1 MAKTEEEIRRFLAG
15 DQQRRVGDP
24 GFNEA
29 RAVPADPSLVAS
41 IQERR
46 SGPRTEQEIRDLLER
61 DDDRPG
67 IARGP
72 SLLQRAG
79 ARLRSTLGR
88 RERRPVSPDLTAD
101 ATAVALPTTRPQ
113 PAADALGDLKQT
125 RVSPDLA
132 ADATRVARPPEP
144 TGSTALDLMREK
156 IRADRDNTVNLRNAT
171 IARTPPAVEAPEGER
186 ERLGEQMRR
195 VVEQGREFNR
205 RLGLRDPQFGDAP
218 PPDMELTGALKPD
231 LPLSTEM
238 ARTAKRFG
246 GQVTEGV
253 GGTLQAVGQVVPPL
267 KRPGRSMSS
276 AGQEIQ
282 ERNPPSL
289 SVQAGG
295 AFDPSNPRWW
305 LARGGEGFLQLGSQV
320 GLALAVPG
328 SPALRLAAF
337 AAPNLVLEGGGSFEE
352 TKAMALRQ
360 GASAEEAERT
370 AAGVA
375 AVVGL
380 GSAALEA
387 IPGAVILFDRVP
399 GAQAFFRSKFME
411 LIPNVARRAG
421 SGLIAE
427 GVTEAVQEA
436 FQATTQ
442 FVATKD
448 PEALRDIGERMKGAG
463 AIGVLVGS
471 VAGASAAGASSR
483 RDDVQ
488 IPQERT
494 DKITIGPE
502 VKLDDSGVPIESI
515 PQERTDK
522 ITIGPEVKLDDSGVP
537 IESIPQDDALPG
549 AEAIGPRAGEVA
561 SDDVRPAGAGAVF
574 EKATQIAKSLT
585 DEELA
590 ARYRAT
596 LRQSAET
603 EAEANEAGPGI
614 RVFDNA
620 GIKGVAGTG
629 KGSFARGRLRQAGH
643 RRVAYENEL
652 RRREIE
658 LPDFDDAYRYVRAE
672 NVPVGVRA
680 EFLELSDLTD
690 SEVIERLVRAE
701 VEALSDLGSTTAAV
715 RRTLYAGEARARGID
730 EEVPAASGDISDDFG
745 GPAGTQFY
753 PAPTATGTA
762 SSVPT
767 SARIVPPTDPLVDE
781 DERVTIYPS
790 LKGRLTPAVDVAAS
804 GPVSAPAVIGAM
816 AKITEA
822 AGRAL
827 PLRSGRIGQRR
838 ALGIFKVRPEVIRT
852 REANDIPTAAHEV
865 AHAIEKVIYG
875 WPKGGPWK
883 GSIAGVTGKMQRE
896 LRQLGFRLYGE
907 SKPVGGYKREGFAE
921 FVRAWITSDEESLR
935 VAPTFAEWFDGSFLA
950 GQPKVR
956 KAMESA
962 RDATTRYGDQGS
974 RQRAVA
980 SMADTGSL
988 RERIGRAGKGV
999 RRFFSMENLVDMAQ
1013 PIAEFSAEAQ
1023 RKLERPLAP
1032 SQDPSLTLSALRTTH
1047 TARTRYMVE
1056 NAMIDLAG
1064 NKVGQP
1070 LNSIEAMIRP
1080 LEREDFTIY
1089 LWARRARALWND
1101 PQGARN
1107 PGLSLIDAEQII
1119 SELENPRFAQGA
1131 QIVYEWNDGVLNY
1144 AAQAS
1149 PSFRQIV
1156 SKVRERDPGDYV
1168 PLQRMFDEI
1177 DDLWGRAAQKGGATT
1192 RSPVKRLKGSG
1203 RRIKDPFPVMISQ
1216 ASSTLRA
1223 AHHRMV
1229 IDQIIRLSSIE
1240 GMGGL
1245 IEEVPPEMVPGA
1257 TRTIGQ
1263 LLDQLKKRLAREGVG
1278 LETDP
1283 KGPVNDETLE
1293 VFNEAVT
1300 FFVPKDRPSG
1310 ADPIVPLWDGEKIR
1324 WFQVDAKLFDALS
1337 ALDVY
1342 RLPQVAGL
1350 GILEATLGKSAEI
1363 FRAGTVGLRASFGL
1377 LWNPIRDAQT
1387 MWVNTQTSA
1396 AGPRLLAT
1404 WLGAMTDAA
1413 LDRTVGR
1420 RSEYLDAFVRLG
1432 GEMAQPLGQDLP
1444 QASRAARRLFHGR
1457 TARTL
1462 DPRNWFDWYRDLVQA
1477 PESAPRVAELK
1488 LLSAEIGWQPG
1499 EPMTVDQSFRLLLAA
1514 KQVTTDFTA
1523 AGEFSRFVNRMVPF
1537 HNAAIQG
1544 PRANLRAG
1552 KRNPQK
1558 FALRGLQLT
1567 AATMLLWWRNK
1578 DEEWW
1583 KEMDLREK
1591 FLHWHFSVTLP
1602 DGREEI
1608 VRIPR
1613 GFEVGLV
1620 FSAFPEMLLDAWHS
1634 KDPKSVIAFMK
1645 VAFQTM
1651 MPPLTPP
1658 GLEEIYEQ
1666 GANRDTFFDT
1676 PIVPRGQQNLPA
1688 EEQFNEFTSR
1698 AAITMGQIFKV
1709 SPRRIDHGIRG
1720 MFGPVGSDLVELV
1733 GLGAAGIER
1742 ENELADTPIFGR
1754 LFVRGGTTRS
1764 RSIDELYDAL
1774 EAARKTQYSN
1784 VREENA
1790 IQRQQRLLLEDAS
1803 KAVTALS
1810 YVRRFTPSVLDRRTL
1825 STEAN
1830 ALARAALQEIGEEGR
1845 PARGPFRVGRIQ
1857 AETRR
1862 ERTRREQE
1870 RERTPNRTDRFGAL
1884 PDGDPLAGYTPDWRE
1899 TSGQQAG
1906 TGGANR
1912 VGQLLFLDAQQ
1923 RQRDVRQDTTR
1934 RRSER

>member
-88 RERRPVSPDLTAD
+88 RERRPVSPDLAAD

-113 PAADALGDLKQT
+113 PAADPVGDLKET

-144 TGSTALDLMREK
+144 TGPTALDLMREK
-156 IRADRDNTVNLRNAT
+156 IRADRDNTVSLRNAT
-171 IARTPPAVEAPEGER
+171 IDRTPPAVEAPEGER
-186 ERLGEQMRR
+186 ERLGEHMRR

-218 PPDMELTGALKPD
+218 PSDMELTGALKPD
-231 LPLSTEM
+231 LPLGTEM

-253 GGTLQAVGQVVPPL
+253 GGTLQTVGQVVSPL
-267 KRPGRSMSS
+267 KRPGRSLSS

-305 LARGGEGFLQLGSQV
+305 LARGGEGFLQLGFQV

-328 SPALRLAAF
+328 SSALRLAAF
-337 AAPNLVLEGGGSFEE
+337 AAPSLVLEGGGSFEE

-360 GASAEEAERT
+360 GATAEEAERT

-375 AVVGL
+375 TVIGL

-411 LIPNVARRAG
+411 LVPNIVSRAG
-421 SGLIAE
+421 AGLVAE

-436 FQATTQ
+436 FQAAIQ
-442 FVATKD
+442 DVATKD

-463 AIGVLVGS
+463 AIGALVGS

-483 RDDVQ
+483 RGDVQ
-488 IPQERT
+488 IPQEGT

-502 VKLDDSGVPIESI
+502 VKLDDSGIPIES
-515 PQERTDK
+515 T
-522 ITIGPEVKLDDSGVP
+522 
-537 IESIPQDDALPG
+537 PQDDALPV

-620 GIKGVAGTG
+620 GTKGVAGTG
-629 KGSFARGRLRQAGH
+629 KGSFARGRLTQAGH

-658 LPDFDDAYRYVRAE
+658 LPDFDDAYRDVRAE
-672 NVPVGVRA
+672 DVPVGVRA
-680 EFLELSDLTD
+680 ELLELPDLTD

-767 SARIVPPTDPLVDE
+767 SARVVPPTDPLVDE
-781 DERVTIYPS
+781 DERVTIYPN

-827 PLRSGRIGQRR
+827 PLRSGRVGQRR

-1350 GILEATLGKSAEI
+1350 GILEATFGKSAEI

-1567 AATMLLWWRNK
+1567 AATLLLWWRNK

-1583 KEMDLREK
+1583 KEMDFREK

-1790 IQRQQRLLLEDAS
+1790 IQRQKRLLLEDAS
-1803 KAVTALS
+1803 RAVTALS
-1810 YVRRFTPSVLDRRTL
+1810 YVRRFTPGVLDRRTL

-1830 ALARAALQEIGEEGR
+1830 ALARAALQEIGEERR
-1845 PARGPFRVGRIQ
+1845 PARGPFRVGRIR
-1857 AETRR
+1857 AETQR

-1870 RERTPNRTDRFGAL
+1870 REQTPNRIDRIGSL

-1923 RQRDVRQDTTR
+1923 RQRNAGQDTTR

>member
-88 RERRPVSPDLTAD
+88 RERRPVSPDLAADATAVVLPTTRPQPAADPVGDLKQTRVSPGRRERRPVSPDLAAD

-156 IRADRDNTVNLRNAT
+156 IRADRDNTVSLRNAT

-186 ERLGEQMRR
+186 ERVGEQMRR
-195 VVEQGREFNR
+195 VVEQGRELNR

-218 PPDMELTGALKPD
+218 PPGMELTGALKPD
-231 LPLSTEM
+231 LPLGTEI
-238 ARTAKRFG
+238 ARAAMRFG
-246 GQVTEGV
+246 GQVAEGV
-253 GGTLQAVGQVVPPL
+253 GGTLQAAGQLVSPL
-267 KRPGRSMSS
+267 KRPGRSLSS

-352 TKAMALRQ
+352 TKEMALRQ
-360 GASAEEAERT
+360 GASAEGAERT

-380 GSAALEA
+380 GSAALET

-411 LIPNVARRAG
+411 LIPNVVRRAG
-421 SGLIAE
+421 SGLVAE

-442 FVATKD
+442 FVATED
-448 PEALRDIGERMKGAG
+448 PEALRDIDERMKGAG

-483 RDDVQ
+483 RGDVQ
-488 IPQERT
+488 IPQ
-494 DKITIGPE
+494 IGPE

-537 IESIPQDDALPG
+537 IESIPEEQRPIVRRPGPQLRTPPEAESPLLAPDPAQTALDLDATRADDLRASEEAAQTPARAQLRSVRPPI
-549 AEAIGPRAGEVA
+549 AEAA
-561 SDDVRPAGAGAVF
+561 
-574 EKATQIAKSLT
+574 
-585 DEELA
+585 
-590 ARYRAT
+590 
-596 LRQSAET
+596 QSET
-603 EAEANEAGPGI
+603 NEAGSE
-614 RVFDNA
+614 
-620 GIKGVAGTG
+620 GTPAP
-629 KGSFARGRLRQAGH
+629 STADVTPNQR
-643 RRVAYENEL
+643 
-652 RRREIE
+652 I
-658 LPDFDDAYRYVRAE
+658 
-672 NVPVGVRA
+672 
-680 EFLELSDLTD
+680 
-690 SEVIERLVRAE
+690 
-701 VEALSDLGSTTAAV
+701 STT
-715 RRTLYAGEARARGID
+715 GEAGSATRLNPPD
-730 EEVPAASGDISDDFG
+730 PTQ
-745 GPAGTQFY
+745 TQFY

-767 SARIVPPTDPLVDE
+767 SARVVPPTDPLVDE
-781 DERVTIYPS
+781 DERVTIYPN

-804 GPVSAPAVIGAM
+804 GPVSAPAVISEM

-827 PLRSGRIGQRR
+827 PLRSGRVGQRR

-999 RRFFSMENLVDMAQ
+999 RRFFSMENLVDLAQ

-1080 LEREDFTIY
+1080 LERKDFTIY

-1119 SELENPRFAQGA
+1119 TELDKPRFAQAA

-1168 PLQRMFDEI
+1168 PLQRMFDEL

-1283 KGPVNDETLE
+1283 GSVNDETLE

-1310 ADPIVPLWDGEKIR
+1310 ADQIVPLWDGKKIR

-1350 GILEATLGKSAEI
+1350 GILEATFGKSAEI
-1363 FRAGTVGLRASFGL
+1363 FRAGTTGLRASFGL

-1523 AGEFSRFVNRMVPF
+1523 VGEFSRFVNRMVPF

-1567 AATMLLWWRNK
+1567 AATLLLWWRNK

-1583 KEMDLREK
+1583 KEMDFREK

-1602 DGREEI
+1602 DGREEL

-1613 GFEVGLV
+1613 AFEVGYV

-1774 EAARKTQYSN
+1774 EAAQKIQSSN
-1784 VREENA
+1784 VREESA
-1790 IQRQQRLLLEDAS
+1790 VQREKRLLLADAS

-1810 YVRRFTPSVLDRRTL
+1810 YVRRFTPSVNDRRTL

-1830 ALARAALQEIGEEGR
+1830 ALARAALQEIGEERR
-1845 PARGPFRVGRIQ
+1845 PARGPFRVGRIR
-1857 AETRR
+1857 AERRR
-1862 ERTRREQE
+1862 ERTRRERE
-1870 RERTPNRTDRFGAL
+1870 REQTPNRIDRIGSL
-1884 PDGDPLAGYTPDWRE
+1884 PNEDPLAGYTPDWRE
-1899 TSGQQAG
+1899 TSEQQAG

-1923 RQRDVRQDTTR
+1923 RQRNAGQDTTR